1 MTIMR
6 DEIRQLCAAH
16 DRLMAEHDEWMAQRE
31 VAAASPVQKSD
42 LGGLLYRTNGNGAQA
57 TARAQDSAPS
67 DGEAYPPFA
76 DLRAGICQFVVEWT
90 ARKLKERDERTTRLE
105 AKLDAMLAIIG
116 SDKAKSVGQKS
127 SDDSV
132 IDLPDWRKRHA

>member
-1 MTIMR
+1 
-6 DEIRQLCAAH
+6 
-16 DRLMAEHDEWMAQRE
+16 
-31 VAAASPVQKSD
+31 
-42 LGGLLYRTNGNGAQA
+42 LYRTTANGGQT
-57 TARAQDSAPS
+57 TARAQDGAPLE
-67 DGEAYPPFA
+67 GEAYPPFA
-76 DLRAGICQFVVEWT
+76 DLRAGICQFVVQWT
-90 ARKLKERDERTTRLE
+90 ARKLKERDERITRLE